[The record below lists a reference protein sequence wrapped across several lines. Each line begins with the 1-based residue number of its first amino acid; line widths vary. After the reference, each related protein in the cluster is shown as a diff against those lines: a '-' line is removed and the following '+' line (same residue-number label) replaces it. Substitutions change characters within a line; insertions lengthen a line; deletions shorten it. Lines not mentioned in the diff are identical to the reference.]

1 MYTNRFSLAIISNLK
16 SGLLLFAI
24 ALLFSTSTY
33 SQDKKAK
40 ALLDAVT
47 AKIKSYD
54 NIVIDFK
61 YSLNNFKE
69 NINQES
75 KGNVTMK
82 GNKYVLNLM
91 GVTKIFD
98 GKNNYTINPEDE
110 EVAISKLNEKDENA
124 ITPSKLLTFFNSGY
138 KYTWDIT
145 QNVKGRKIQYIK
157 LTPSNNKDQRKEI
170 ILGIRPEHIYIEKN
184 APDNFEIN
192 VKSELAEY
200 IGHEQIITFDFSG
213 QQLLG
218 KFSSTIDININ
229 KEFRLYIDV
238 NQISVFDAL
247 TEERM

>member
-1 MYTNRFSLAIISNLK
+1 MNKTNLQMTTNRLTVFTISIQR

-33 SQDKKAK
+33 AQDKKAK

-61 YSLNNFKE
+61 YSLNNLKE

-82 GNKYVLNLM
+82 GNKFVLNLM

-98 GKNNYTINPEDE
+98 GKYNYTINPEDE

-138 KYTWDIT
+138 KYTWDIS

-157 LTPSNNKDQRKEI
+157 LIPNNSKDQRKEI
-170 ILGIRPEHIYIEKN
+170 LLGIDTQTKNIYNLIEVGRNGTKTTLTVNSFRINQPLSKN
-184 APDNFEIN
+184 QF
-192 VKSELAEY
+192 
-200 IGHEQIITFDFSG
+200 TFDAS
-213 QQLLG
+213 
-218 KFSSTIDININ
+218 KYPKYYIN
-229 KEFRLYIDV
+229 KLD
-238 NQISVFDAL
+238 
-247 TEERM
+247 